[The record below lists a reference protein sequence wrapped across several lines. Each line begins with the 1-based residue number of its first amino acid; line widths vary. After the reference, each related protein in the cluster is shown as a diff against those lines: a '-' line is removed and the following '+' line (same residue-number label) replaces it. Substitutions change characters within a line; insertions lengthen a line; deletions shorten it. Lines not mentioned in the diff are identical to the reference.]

1 MRQSDMVVKGKRP
14 ETEAGDG
21 NGGCDGEG
29 TEEVGIGV
37 GEPLIVLDEHA
48 HGHLSGTSRHGQML
62 VLLQLL
68 ALRLIA
74 PVLEPNLHL

>member
-21 NGGCDGEG
+21 NRGCDREG
-29 TEEVGIGV
+29 TEEVGIGI
-37 GEPLIVLDEHA
+37 GEPLVVLDEHA
-48 HGHLSGTSRHGQML
+48 HGHLAGTSRYGQML

-68 ALRLIA
+68 TLRLIA
-74 PVLEPNLHL
+74 SVLEPNLHL